1 MLSLLS
7 SIANT
12 IVSLVS
18 FVYNS
23 IVSLIDL
30 ISRIPSYVAYL
41 TSAIGFTPSLVQPFL
56 IASISIYVIF
66 LIIDR

>member
-12 IVSLVS
+12 VVSLVS
-18 FVYNS
+18 FLFHSVL
-23 IVSLIDL
+23 SLIDL
-30 ISRIPSYVAYL
+30 IQRIPSYVAYL
-41 TSAIGFTPSLVQPFL
+41 TSAIGFTPSIVQPFL
-56 IASISIYVIF
+56 LTSLSVYIIF